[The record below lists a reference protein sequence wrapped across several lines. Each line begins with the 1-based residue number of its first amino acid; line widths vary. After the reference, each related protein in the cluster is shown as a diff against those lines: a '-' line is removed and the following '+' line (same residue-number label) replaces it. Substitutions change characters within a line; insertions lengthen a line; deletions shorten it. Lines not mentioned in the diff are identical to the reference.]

1 MTTYLWLKAFHII
14 AMVCWFAG
22 IFYLPRL
29 FVYHSMAIDQNT
41 KDTFKVM
48 EAKLMRVIMNPSMI
62 VTLVFGVWLLVETWQ
77 AYSGQ
82 VWIWLKIVLVLMLVG
97 YHHMCQ
103 RLIRQFAEDQITHS
117 DKFFRVFNELPVLAL
132 LVIVILVVLK
142 PF

>member
-97 YHHMCQ
+97 YHLHN
-103 RLIRQFAEDQITHS
+103 FG
-117 DKFFRVFNELPVLAL
+117 KFCFSYLQ
-132 LVIVILVVLK
+132 
-142 PF
+142 